1 MNALSLGATA
11 ASAAGHAAA
20 GARSGGS
27 STDKPAGGFDALLNP
42 ATGSG
47 GNIAPAADGNTP
59 RQDSGTRPDEDTPT
73 AETSASEDAGVE
85 KPSSDDTDDH
95 SSDTPWPPLGLSA
108 LIPPPAEPVQPA
120 APPPAAAEPVQ
131 PAAPSPA
138 AAAAG
143 GKQLPAALAQTL
155 APALPAAATA
165 LAASTKSTP
174 DALPQISL
182 PTAAVAARIDDSS
195 DSPDLLA
202 FQQILQGISAPE
214 VRAPAATSS
223 IVPGAPPDVRS
234 PDFDEA
240 FGARIGWMAE
250 QKIGHAHIRITPHD
264 MGQIDVKLQLDG
276 DRVHATFSSAHAEV
290 RSALEN
296 SLPRLREMLGEQ
308 GLQLAQADVGQQ
320 RDAPAGEDAR
330 AGADPSRASTSE
342 GVGSP
347 VTEQAAPMRYLRGLL
362 DTYA

>member
-1 MNALSLGATA
+1 MNTLPLGATA

-73 AETSASEDAGVE
+73 AETSVSEDAGVE
-85 KPSSDDTDDH
+85 KPSSGDADDH

-120 APPPAAAEPVQ
+120 APPPPT
-131 PAAPSPA
+131 A
-138 AAAAG
+138 AAAA
-143 GKQLPAALAQTL
+143 GKQLPAALPQTL
-155 APALPAAATA
+155 ATALPAAATA

-182 PTAAVAARIDDSS
+182 PPAAVAAGIDDST

-214 VRAPAATSS
+214 ARAPAATSS
-223 IVPGAPPDVRS
+223 IVPGAPPDVQS

-250 QKIGHAHIRITPHD
+250 QKIGHAHIRVTPHD

-320 RDAPAGEDAR
+320 RDAPADEDAR
-330 AGADPSRASTSE
+330 AGADASRASVAE
-342 GVGSP
+342 GGGSP

>member
-1 MNALSLGATA
+1 MNTLSLGATA
-11 ASAAGHAAA
+11 ASPAGHAAA

-42 ATGSG
+42 ATGSS

-120 APPPAAAEPVQ
+120 APPPAAAE
-131 PAAPSPA
+131 AA
-138 AAAAG
+138 

-155 APALPAAATA
+155 APTLPAAATA

-182 PTAAVAARIDDSS
+182 PPAAVAARIDDST

-223 IVPGAPPDVRS
+223 IVPGAPPDVQS

-330 AGADPSRASTSE
+330 AGADASRASASE
-342 GVGSP
+342 GGSLP